1 MLIDNF
7 YTMSD
12 EFFLTEAFEQKKLF
26 GENSSAKPEE
36 LEAVDKEI
44 TQELT
49 WVEESRSQERT
60 RRFPKFRLSLR
71 KIKLERLNEIIGLK
85 DKVI

>member
-1 MLIDNF
+1 M
-7 YTMSD
+7 D
-12 EFFLTEAFEQKKLF
+12 EFFLTEAYEQKKLF
-26 GENSSAKPEE
+26 GEGSSAKPEE

-44 TQELT
+44 SQELS
-49 WVEESRSQERT
+49 WVEESRTNERI
-60 RRFPKFRLSLR
+60 RRFPKLRLSLR